1 MRVAGLED
9 RIARGFRRTY
19 PGYRP
24 EQTEIG
30 GRERMNDAMQQRIVS
45 ILAAAIAYLITQYVV
60 ERLIDLPEERGVKDD
75 AIEAFLKGAT
85 TATSTILA
93 SVLVRRLFRS

>member
-1 MRVAGLED
+1 
-9 RIARGFRRTY
+9 
-19 PGYRP
+19 
-24 EQTEIG
+24 
-30 GRERMNDAMQQRIVS
+30 MNDAMQQRLVS

-60 ERLIDLPEERGVKDD
+60 ERLIELPEERGVKDD

>member
-1 MRVAGLED
+1 
-9 RIARGFRRTY
+9 
-19 PGYRP
+19 
-24 EQTEIG
+24 
-30 GRERMNDAMQQRIVS
+30 MNDAMQQRIVS

-60 ERLIDLPEERGVKDD
+60 ERLIDLPDERGVKDD

-93 SVLVRRLFRS
+93 SILVRRLFRT

>member
-1 MRVAGLED
+1 
-9 RIARGFRRTY
+9 
-19 PGYRP
+19 
-24 EQTEIG
+24 
-30 GRERMNDAMQQRIVS
+30 MNDAMQQRLAT

-85 TATSTILA
+85 TATSTVLA
-93 SVLVRRLFRS
+93 SVLVRRQFRS

>member
-1 MRVAGLED
+1 
-9 RIARGFRRTY
+9 
-19 PGYRP
+19 
-24 EQTEIG
+24 
-30 GRERMNDAMQQRIVS
+30 MNDAMQQRLVT

-60 ERLIDLPEERGVKDD
+60 ERLIDLPDERGVKDD

-93 SVLVRRLFRS
+93 SILVRRLLKS

>member
-1 MRVAGLED
+1 
-9 RIARGFRRTY
+9 
-19 PGYRP
+19 
-24 EQTEIG
+24 
-30 GRERMNDAMQQRIVS
+30 MNDAMQQRIVS

-60 ERLIDLPEERGVKDD
+60 ERLIDLPEERGIKDD

-85 TATSTILA
+85 TATSTVLA

>member
-1 MRVAGLED
+1 
-9 RIARGFRRTY
+9 
-19 PGYRP
+19 
-24 EQTEIG
+24 
-30 GRERMNDAMQQRIVS
+30 MNDAMQQRIVS

-85 TATSTILA
+85 TATSTVLA

>member
-1 MRVAGLED
+1 
-9 RIARGFRRTY
+9 
-19 PGYRP
+19 
-24 EQTEIG
+24 
-30 GRERMNDAMQQRIVS
+30 MNDAMQQRIVS

-85 TATSTILA
+85 TASSTVLA

>member
-1 MRVAGLED
+1 
-9 RIARGFRRTY
+9 
-19 PGYRP
+19 
-24 EQTEIG
+24 
-30 GRERMNDAMQQRIVS
+30 MNDAMQQRIVS

>member
-1 MRVAGLED
+1 
-9 RIARGFRRTY
+9 
-19 PGYRP
+19 
-24 EQTEIG
+24 
-30 GRERMNDAMQQRIVS
+30 MNDAMQQRIVS

-60 ERLIDLPEERGVKDD
+60 ERLIDLPDERGVKDD

-85 TATSTILA
+85 TATSTVLA

>member
-1 MRVAGLED
+1 
-9 RIARGFRRTY
+9 
-19 PGYRP
+19 
-24 EQTEIG
+24 
-30 GRERMNDAMQQRIVS
+30 MNDAMQQRIVS

-60 ERLIDLPEERGVKDD
+60 EKLIDLPEERGVKDD

-85 TATSTILA
+85 TATSTVLA